1 MKKILCR
8 FLAMSIC
15 FMFVFQGMVYAAD
28 VPEETTE
35 QPQTEETTD
44 TEIKEDIPESS
55 IEESTETET
64 EDNTEVVD
72 TESTE
77 STETED
83 TEESEETESEEID
96 AEPYG
101 IATYSSETIYQN
113 TSGCFYLT
121 VQNGSVYGKYQIDVS
136 VGSRCPNGVN
146 YFLSYNMHLV
156 EGTEIGISIAPASTD
171 ASAFNGWNPANPGTN
186 QFYPNGYGIN
196 CPSYYGNSYVTMY
209 DSGTADVPARQYVF
223 PITFLLN
230 KPGYHLESADTSGGY
245 QTYMAGY
252 DDNSCSLAVDT
263 NGCGLTN
270 YGWDGQFHNDT
281 IAVKYVQN
289 SYTINY
295 NGNGATGG
303 STAAQTMLYDTTTAL
318 RSNGFVKNCTATFNG
333 NGGTAEKG
341 SVTAACPF
349 IGWLDYNDITVN
361 DTTYHWWTFDA
372 PYYANTYSDIG
383 RAYGYNKI
391 GLAYHY
397 DTYNVKGNETRQS
410 SPVFN
415 IGYYMTYG
423 GQDLKNAFGSNKQA
437 YVSHWNASGYA
448 EGRKGVSSVDT
459 SSKDTY
465 PNKASVAN
473 LTTSRDAQ
481 LWLYAKW
488 GNATVTFPSAA
499 RAGYTLLGW
508 SASSNATSPTY
519 VVGQTINISSNNTFY
534 AVWKK
539 SNAPTIA
546 RLTNVQDGQDAFW
559 TYVYVQDNGD
569 GIDRVQFPI
578 WTAANGQDDLIKNWK
593 TDSTAKGEKGTWT
606 VNGAVYNY
614 RYHTYTSSHNNEH
627 GEYYTHA
634 YAYDKYGGYSFIA
647 GNFKFT
653 YEITINHYQQ
663 NVSGSGYTL
672 VATDK
677 ITGNY
682 DSIVSPTVNTY
693 TGFTSPATKNIT
705 VPVGGTTVSY
715 YYSRNQY
722 TVTIDSDSGIAAA
735 SGAGTYYYGAPVT
748 VSINVKDG
756 YKLETASSSNADISN
771 PYSFHMPAENVT
783 ITTTSSLLPVTV
795 KIPRQLIMGQNSD
808 FVISANNK
816 GGEVIVKVPDKIE
829 FTQSN
834 KSQTI
839 EGNISLSANKITAD
853 NPKIYGKI
861 TTNGF
866 TAGTWKAAFSI
877 KISFNI

>member
-64 EDNTEVVD
+64 EDETEVID
-72 TESTE
+72 TE

-83 TEESEETESEEID
+83 TEESEETESEEIAICAD
-96 AEPYG
+96 PYG
-101 IATYSSETIYQN
+101 IATYSSGTIYPN
-113 TSGCFYLT
+113 GTNGHFFLY
-121 VQNGSVYGKYQIDVS
+121 VQNGSVWGKYQVDVS
-136 VGSRCPNGVN
+136 IGSRCPNGIN
-146 YFLSYNMHLV
+146 YYLSYNMYLI
-156 EGTEIGISIAPASTD
+156 EGTDVGVTLNPQDLSGGTTDFYHTKHDNATSEIG
-171 ASAFNGWNPANPGTN
+171 
-186 QFYPNGYGIN
+186 
-196 CPSYYGNSYVTMY
+196 
-209 DSGTADVPARQYVF
+209 AREYHLPFTVK
-223 PITFLLN
+223 LN
-230 KPGYHLESADTSGGY
+230 KPGYHIESADTSGAY
-245 QTYMAGY
+245 QSYFDSYT
-252 DDNSCSLAVDT
+252 DTTCSFIVDT
-263 NGCGLTN
+263 NGCGITN
-270 YGWDGQFHNDT
+270 WTADGQIHNDT

-303 STAAQTMLYDTTTAL
+303 NMAAQTMLYDTTTAL
-318 RSNGFVKNCTATFNG
+318 SSNGFTKNCTATFNG

-397 DTYNVKGNETRQS
+397 DTYNVKGSETRQS

-415 IGYYMTYG
+415 IGYYMNYG

-437 YVSHWNASGYA
+437 YISHWNANGYA
-448 EGRKGVSSVDT
+448 EGRKGASSVDT

-465 PNKASVAN
+465 PNNASVAN

-539 SNAPTIA
+539 SNAPTIT

-634 YAYDKYGGYSFIA
+634 YAFDKYGGYSNVS

-693 TGFTSPATKNIT
+693 TGFTSPATENVT

-715 YYSRNQY
+715 YYSRNKY

-748 VSINVKDG
+748 VAINVKDG
-756 YKLETASSSNADISN
+756 YKLETVSASNADISN
-771 PYSFHMPAENVT
+771 PYSFNMPAENVT

-808 FVISANNK
+808 FVISADNK
-816 GGEVIVKVPDKIE
+816 GGEVIVEVPDKIE

>member
-83 TEESEETESEEID
+83 TEESEETEREEIAICAD
-96 AEPYG
+96 PYG
-101 IATYSSETIYQN
+101 IATYSSGTIYPN
-113 TSGCFYLT
+113 GTNGHFFLY
-121 VQNGSVYGKYQIDVS
+121 VQNGSVWGKYQVDVS
-136 VGSRCPNGVN
+136 IGSRCPNGIN
-146 YFLSYNMHLV
+146 YYLSYNMYLI
-156 EGTEIGISIAPASTD
+156 EGTDVGVTLNPQDLSGGTTDFYHTKHDNATSEIG
-171 ASAFNGWNPANPGTN
+171 
-186 QFYPNGYGIN
+186 
-196 CPSYYGNSYVTMY
+196 
-209 DSGTADVPARQYVF
+209 AREYHLPFTVK
-223 PITFLLN
+223 LN
-230 KPGYHLESADTSGGY
+230 KPGYHIESADTSGAY
-245 QTYMAGY
+245 QSYFDSYT
-252 DDNSCSLAVDT
+252 DTTCSFIVDT
-263 NGCGLTN
+263 NGCGITN
-270 YGWDGQFHNDT
+270 WTADGQIHNDT

-303 STAAQTMLYDTTTAL
+303 NMAAQTMLYDTTTAL
-318 RSNGFVKNCTATFNG
+318 SSNGFIKNCTATFNG

-397 DTYNVKGNETRQS
+397 DTYNVKGSETRQS

-415 IGYYMTYG
+415 IGYYMNYG

-437 YVSHWNASGYA
+437 YISHWNANGYA
-448 EGRKGVSSVDT
+448 EGRKGASSVDT

-465 PNKASVAN
+465 PNNASVAN

-539 SNAPTIA
+539 SNAPTIT

-634 YAYDKYGGYSFIA
+634 YAFDKYGGYSNVS

-693 TGFTSPATKNIT
+693 TGFTSPATENVT

-748 VSINVKDG
+748 VAINVKDG
-756 YKLETASSSNADISN
+756 YKLETVSASNADISN
-771 PYSFHMPAENVT
+771 PYSFNMPAENVT

-795 KIPRQLIMGQNSD
+795 NIPRQLIMGQNSD
-808 FVISANNK
+808 FVISADNK
-816 GGEVIVKVPDKIE
+816 GGEVIVEVPDKIE

-877 KISFNI
+877 RISFKI

>member
-83 TEESEETESEEID
+83 TEESEETEREEIAICAD
-96 AEPYG
+96 PYE
-101 IATYSSETIYQN
+101 IATYSSGTIYPN
-113 TSGCFYLT
+113 GTNGHFFLY
-121 VQNGSVYGKYQIDVS
+121 VQNGSVWGKYQVDVS
-136 VGSRCPNGVN
+136 IGSRCPNGIN
-146 YFLSYNMHLV
+146 YYLSYNMYLI
-156 EGTEIGISIAPASTD
+156 EGTDVGVTLNPQDLSGGTTDFYHTKHDNATSEIGARE
-171 ASAFNGWNPANPGTN
+171 
-186 QFYPNGYGIN
+186 
-196 CPSYYGNSYVTMY
+196 YYLPFTVK
-209 DSGTADVPARQYVF
+209 
-223 PITFLLN
+223 LN
-230 KPGYHLESADTSGGY
+230 KPGYHIESADTSGAY
-245 QTYMAGY
+245 QSYFDSYT
-252 DDNSCSLAVDT
+252 DTTCSFIVDT
-263 NGCGLTN
+263 NGCGITN
-270 YGWDGQFHNDT
+270 WTADGQIHNDT

-303 STAAQTMLYDTTTAL
+303 NMAAQTMLYDTTTAL
-318 RSNGFVKNCTATFNG
+318 SSNGFTKNCTATFNG

-437 YVSHWNASGYA
+437 YISHWNANGYA
-448 EGRKGVSSVDT
+448 EGRKGASSVDT

-465 PNKASVAN
+465 PNNASVAN

-539 SNAPTIA
+539 SNAPTIT

-634 YAYDKYGGYSFIA
+634 YAFDKYGGYSNVS

-693 TGFTSPATKNIT
+693 TGFTSPATENVT

-748 VSINVKDG
+748 VAINVKDG
-756 YKLETASSSNADISN
+756 YKLETVSASNADISN
-771 PYSFHMPAENVT
+771 PYSFNMPAENVT

-795 KIPRQLIMGQNSD
+795 NIPRQLIMGQNSD
-808 FVISANNK
+808 FVISADNK
-816 GGEVIVKVPDKIE
+816 GGEVIVEVPDKIE

-877 KISFNI
+877 RISFKI

>member
-72 TESTE
+72 TERTESTE

-83 TEESEETESEEID
+83 TEESEETEREEIAICAD
-96 AEPYG
+96 PYE
-101 IATYSSETIYQN
+101 IATYSSGTIYPN
-113 TSGCFYLT
+113 GTNGHFFLY
-121 VQNGSVYGKYQIDVS
+121 VQNGSVWGKYQVDVS
-136 VGSRCPNGVN
+136 IGSRCPNGIN
-146 YFLSYNMHLV
+146 YYLSYNMYLI
-156 EGTEIGISIAPASTD
+156 EGTDVGVTLNPQDLSGGTTDFYHTKHDNATSEIG
-171 ASAFNGWNPANPGTN
+171 
-186 QFYPNGYGIN
+186 
-196 CPSYYGNSYVTMY
+196 
-209 DSGTADVPARQYVF
+209 AREYHLPFTVK
-223 PITFLLN
+223 LN
-230 KPGYHLESADTSGGY
+230 KPGYHIESADTSGAY
-245 QTYMAGY
+245 QSYFDSYT
-252 DDNSCSLAVDT
+252 DTTCSFIVDT
-263 NGCGLTN
+263 NGCGITN
-270 YGWDGQFHNDT
+270 WTADGQIHNDT

-303 STAAQTMLYDTTTAL
+303 NMAAQTMLYDTTTAL
-318 RSNGFVKNCTATFNG
+318 SSNGFIKNCTATFNG

-397 DTYNVKGNETRQS
+397 DTYNVKGSETRQS

-415 IGYYMTYG
+415 IGYYMNYG

-437 YVSHWNASGYA
+437 YISHWNANGYA
-448 EGRKGVSSVDT
+448 EGRKGASSVDT

-465 PNKASVAN
+465 PNNASVAN

-539 SNAPTIA
+539 SNAPTIT

-634 YAYDKYGGYSFIA
+634 YAFDKYGGYSNVS

-693 TGFTSPATKNIT
+693 TGFTSPATENVT

-748 VSINVKDG
+748 VAINVKDG
-756 YKLETASSSNADISN
+756 YKLETVSASNADISN
-771 PYSFHMPAENVT
+771 PYSFNMPAENVT

-795 KIPRQLIMGQNSD
+795 NIPRQLIMGQNSD
-808 FVISANNK
+808 FVISADNK
-816 GGEVIVKVPDKIE
+816 GGEVIVEVPDKIE

-877 KISFNI
+877 RISFKI

>member
-64 EDNTEVVD
+64 EDETEVID
-72 TESTE
+72 TE

-83 TEESEETESEEID
+83 TEESEETESEEIAICAD
-96 AEPYG
+96 PYG
-101 IATYSSETIYQN
+101 IATYSSGTIYPN
-113 TSGCFYLT
+113 GTNGHFFLY
-121 VQNGSVYGKYQIDVS
+121 VQNGSVWGKYQVDVS
-136 VGSRCPNGVN
+136 IGSRCPNGIN
-146 YFLSYNMHLV
+146 YYLSYNMYLI
-156 EGTEIGISIAPASTD
+156 EGTDVGVTLNPQDLSGGTTDFYHTKHDNATSEIG
-171 ASAFNGWNPANPGTN
+171 
-186 QFYPNGYGIN
+186 
-196 CPSYYGNSYVTMY
+196 
-209 DSGTADVPARQYVF
+209 AREYHLPFTVK
-223 PITFLLN
+223 LN
-230 KPGYHLESADTSGGY
+230 KPGYHIESADTSGAY
-245 QTYMAGY
+245 QSYFDSYT
-252 DDNSCSLAVDT
+252 DTTCSFIVDT
-263 NGCGLTN
+263 NGCGITN
-270 YGWDGQFHNDT
+270 WTADGQIHNDT

-318 RSNGFVKNCTATFNG
+318 SSNGFTKNCTATFNG

-397 DTYNVKGNETRQS
+397 DTYNVKGSEARQS

-415 IGYYMTYG
+415 IGYYMNYG

-488 GNATVTFPSAA
+488 GNGTVTFPSAT

-519 VVGQTINISSNNTFY
+519 VAGQTINISSNNTFY

-539 SNAPTIA
+539 SNAPTIT
-546 RLTNVQDGQDAFW
+546 RLTNVQDGKDAFW

-693 TGFTSPATKNIT
+693 TGFTSPATENVT

-756 YKLETASSSNADISN
+756 YKLETVSASNADISN

-795 KIPRQLIMGQNSD
+795 EIPRQLIMGQSNSE

-816 GGEVIVKVPDKIE
+816 GGEVIVKIPDKIE

-839 EGNISLSANKITAD
+839 TGNISLSADKITAD

>member
-77 STETED
+77 STEITETED
-83 TEESEETESEEID
+83 TEESEETEREEIAICAD
-96 AEPYG
+96 PYG
-101 IATYSSETIYQN
+101 IATYSSGTIYPN
-113 TSGCFYLT
+113 GTNGHFFLY
-121 VQNGSVYGKYQIDVS
+121 VQNGSVWGKYQVDVS
-136 VGSRCPNGVN
+136 IGSRCPNGIN
-146 YFLSYNMHLV
+146 YYLSYNMYLI
-156 EGTEIGISIAPASTD
+156 EGTDVGVTLNPQDLSGGTTDFYHTKHDNATSEIG
-171 ASAFNGWNPANPGTN
+171 
-186 QFYPNGYGIN
+186 
-196 CPSYYGNSYVTMY
+196 
-209 DSGTADVPARQYVF
+209 AREYHLPFTVK
-223 PITFLLN
+223 LN
-230 KPGYHLESADTSGGY
+230 KPGYHIESADTSGAY
-245 QTYMAGY
+245 QSYFDSYT
-252 DDNSCSLAVDT
+252 DTTCSFIVDT
-263 NGCGLTN
+263 NGCGITN
-270 YGWDGQFHNDT
+270 WTADGQIHNDT

-318 RSNGFVKNCTATFNG
+318 SSNGFTKNCTATFNG

-397 DTYNVKGNETRQS
+397 DTYNVKGSETRQS

-423 GQDLKNAFGSNKQA
+423 SQDLKNAFGSNKQA
-437 YVSHWNASGYA
+437 YISHWNANGYA
-448 EGRKGVSSVDT
+448 EGRKGASSVDT

-465 PNKASVAN
+465 PNNASVAN

-539 SNAPTIA
+539 SNAPTIT
-546 RLTNVQDGQDAFW
+546 RLTNVQDGKDAFW

-634 YAYDKYGGYSFIA
+634 YAFDKYGGYSFIA

-693 TGFTSPATKNIT
+693 TGFTSPATENVT

-783 ITTTSSLLPVTV
+783 IITTSSLLPVTV

-877 KISFNI
+877 KISFKI

>member
-77 STETED
+77 TED
-83 TEESEETESEEID
+83 TEESEETEREEIAICAD
-96 AEPYG
+96 PYG
-101 IATYSSETIYQN
+101 IATYSSGTIYPN
-113 TSGCFYLT
+113 GTNGHFFLY
-121 VQNGSVYGKYQIDVS
+121 VQNGSVWGKYQVDVS
-136 VGSRCPNGVN
+136 IGSRCPNGIN
-146 YFLSYNMHLV
+146 YYLSYNMYLI
-156 EGTEIGISIAPASTD
+156 EGTDVGVTLNPQNLSGGTTDFYHTKHDNATSEIG
-171 ASAFNGWNPANPGTN
+171 
-186 QFYPNGYGIN
+186 
-196 CPSYYGNSYVTMY
+196 
-209 DSGTADVPARQYVF
+209 AREYHLPFTVK
-223 PITFLLN
+223 LN
-230 KPGYHLESADTSGGY
+230 KPGYHIESADTSGAY
-245 QTYMAGY
+245 QSYFDSYT
-252 DDNSCSLAVDT
+252 DTTCSFIVDT
-263 NGCGLTN
+263 NGCGITN
-270 YGWDGQFHNDT
+270 WTADGQIHNDT

-303 STAAQTMLYDTTTAL
+303 NMAAQTMLYDTTTAL
-318 RSNGFVKNCTATFNG
+318 SSNGFTKNCTATFNG

-397 DTYNVKGNETRQS
+397 DTYNVKGSEARQS

-693 TGFTSPATKNIT
+693 TGFTSPATENVT

-748 VSINVKDG
+748 VAINVKDG
-756 YKLETASSSNADISN
+756 YKLETVSASNADISN
-771 PYSFHMPAENVT
+771 PYSFNMPAENVT

-795 KIPRQLIMGQNSD
+795 NIPRQLIMGQNSD
-808 FVISANNK
+808 FVISADNK
-816 GGEVIVKVPDKIE
+816 GGEVIVEVPDKIE

>member
-44 TEIKEDIPESS
+44 TEIKENIPESS

-83 TEESEETESEEID
+83 TEESEETEREEIAICAD
-96 AEPYG
+96 PYG
-101 IATYSSETIYQN
+101 IATYSSGTIYPN
-113 TSGCFYLT
+113 GTNGHFFLY
-121 VQNGSVYGKYQIDVS
+121 VQNGSVWGKYQVDVS
-136 VGSRCPNGVN
+136 IGSRCPNGIN
-146 YFLSYNMHLV
+146 YYLSYNMYLI
-156 EGTEIGISIAPASTD
+156 EGTDVGVTLNPQNLSGGTTDFYHTKHDNATSEIG
-171 ASAFNGWNPANPGTN
+171 
-186 QFYPNGYGIN
+186 
-196 CPSYYGNSYVTMY
+196 
-209 DSGTADVPARQYVF
+209 AREYHLPFTVK
-223 PITFLLN
+223 LN
-230 KPGYHLESADTSGGY
+230 KPGYHIESADTSGAY
-245 QTYMAGY
+245 QSYFDSYT
-252 DDNSCSLAVDT
+252 DTTCSFIVDT
-263 NGCGLTN
+263 NGCGITN
-270 YGWDGQFHNDT
+270 WTADGQIHNDT

-303 STAAQTMLYDTTTAL
+303 NMAAQTMLYDTTTAL
-318 RSNGFVKNCTATFNG
+318 SSNGFTKNCTATFNG

-397 DTYNVKGNETRQS
+397 DTYNVKGSEARQS

-693 TGFTSPATKNIT
+693 TGFTSPATENVT

-748 VSINVKDG
+748 VAINVKDG
-756 YKLETASSSNADISN
+756 YKLETVSASNADISN
-771 PYSFHMPAENVT
+771 PYSFNMPAENVT

-795 KIPRQLIMGQNSD
+795 NIPRQLIMGQNSD
-808 FVISANNK
+808 FVISADNK
-816 GGEVIVKVPDKIE
+816 GGEVIVEVPDKIE

>member
-77 STETED
+77 STESTETED
-83 TEESEETESEEID
+83 TEESEETEREEIAICAD
-96 AEPYG
+96 PYE
-101 IATYSSETIYQN
+101 IATYSSGTIYPN
-113 TSGCFYLT
+113 GTNGHFFLY
-121 VQNGSVYGKYQIDVS
+121 VQNGSVWGKYQVDVS
-136 VGSRCPNGVN
+136 IGSRCPNGIN
-146 YFLSYNMHLV
+146 YYLSYNMYLI
-156 EGTEIGISIAPASTD
+156 EGTDVGVTLNPQDLSGGTTDFYHTKHDNATSEIG
-171 ASAFNGWNPANPGTN
+171 
-186 QFYPNGYGIN
+186 
-196 CPSYYGNSYVTMY
+196 
-209 DSGTADVPARQYVF
+209 AREYHLPFTVK
-223 PITFLLN
+223 LN
-230 KPGYHLESADTSGGY
+230 KPGYHIESADTSGAY
-245 QTYMAGY
+245 QSYFDSYT
-252 DDNSCSLAVDT
+252 DTTCSFIVDT
-263 NGCGLTN
+263 NGCGITN
-270 YGWDGQFHNDT
+270 WTADGQIHNDT

-303 STAAQTMLYDTTTAL
+303 NMAAQTMLYDTTTAL
-318 RSNGFVKNCTATFNG
+318 SSNGFTKNCTATFNG

-437 YVSHWNASGYA
+437 YISHWNANGYA
-448 EGRKGVSSVDT
+448 EGRKGASSVDT

-465 PNKASVAN
+465 PNNASVAN

-539 SNAPTIA
+539 SNAPTIT

-634 YAYDKYGGYSFIA
+634 YAFDKYGGYSNVS

-808 FVISANNK
+808 FVISADNK
-816 GGEVIVKVPDKIE
+816 GGEVIVEVPDKIE

>member
-77 STETED
+77 STESTETED
-83 TEESEETESEEID
+83 TEESEETEREEIAICAD
-96 AEPYG
+96 PYE
-101 IATYSSETIYQN
+101 IATYSSGTIYPN
-113 TSGCFYLT
+113 GTNGHFFLY
-121 VQNGSVYGKYQIDVS
+121 VQNGSVWGKYQVDVS
-136 VGSRCPNGVN
+136 IGSRCPNGIN
-146 YFLSYNMHLV
+146 YYLSYNMYLI
-156 EGTEIGISIAPASTD
+156 EGTDVGVTLNPQDLSGGTTDFYHTKHDNATSEIG
-171 ASAFNGWNPANPGTN
+171 
-186 QFYPNGYGIN
+186 
-196 CPSYYGNSYVTMY
+196 
-209 DSGTADVPARQYVF
+209 AREYHLPFTVK
-223 PITFLLN
+223 LN
-230 KPGYHLESADTSGGY
+230 KPGYHIESADTSGAY
-245 QTYMAGY
+245 QSYFDSYT
-252 DDNSCSLAVDT
+252 DTTCSFIVDT
-263 NGCGLTN
+263 NGCGITN
-270 YGWDGQFHNDT
+270 WTADGQIHNDT

-303 STAAQTMLYDTTTAL
+303 NMAAQTMLYDTTTAL
-318 RSNGFVKNCTATFNG
+318 SSNGFTKNCTATFNG

-372 PYYANTYSDIG
+372 PYYANIYSDIG

-397 DTYNVKGNETRQS
+397 DTYNVKGSEARQS

-423 GQDLKNAFGSNKQA
+423 GQDLKNAFASNKQA
-437 YVSHWNASGYA
+437 YISHWNANGYA
-448 EGRKGVSSVDT
+448 EGRKGASSVDT

-465 PNKASVAN
+465 PNNASVAN

-539 SNAPTIA
+539 SNAPTIT

-634 YAYDKYGGYSFIA
+634 YAFDKYGGYSNVS

-693 TGFTSPATKNIT
+693 TGFTSPATENVT

-748 VSINVKDG
+748 VAINVKDG
-756 YKLETASSSNADISN
+756 YKLETVSASNADISN
-771 PYSFHMPAENVT
+771 PYSFNMPAENVT

-795 KIPRQLIMGQNSD
+795 NIPRQLIMGQNSD
-808 FVISANNK
+808 FVISADNK
-816 GGEVIVKVPDKIE
+816 GGEVIVEVPDKIE

>member
-72 TESTE
+72 TERTESTE

-83 TEESEETESEEID
+83 TEESEETEREEIAICAD
-96 AEPYG
+96 PYE
-101 IATYSSETIYQN
+101 IATYSSGTIYPN
-113 TSGCFYLT
+113 GTNGHFFLY
-121 VQNGSVYGKYQIDVS
+121 VQNGSVWGKYQVDVS
-136 VGSRCPNGVN
+136 IGSRCPNGIN
-146 YFLSYNMHLV
+146 YYLSYNMYLI
-156 EGTEIGISIAPASTD
+156 EGTDVGVTLNPQDLSGGTTDFYHTKHDNATSEIG
-171 ASAFNGWNPANPGTN
+171 
-186 QFYPNGYGIN
+186 
-196 CPSYYGNSYVTMY
+196 
-209 DSGTADVPARQYVF
+209 AREYHLPFTVK
-223 PITFLLN
+223 LN
-230 KPGYHLESADTSGGY
+230 KPGYHIESADTSGAY
-245 QTYMAGY
+245 QSYFDSYT
-252 DDNSCSLAVDT
+252 DTTCSFIVDT
-263 NGCGLTN
+263 NGCGITN
-270 YGWDGQFHNDT
+270 WTADGQIHNDT

-303 STAAQTMLYDTTTAL
+303 NMAAQTMLYDTTTAL
-318 RSNGFVKNCTATFNG
+318 SSNGFTKNCTATFNG

-437 YVSHWNASGYA
+437 YISHWNANGYA
-448 EGRKGVSSVDT
+448 EGRKGASSVDT

-465 PNKASVAN
+465 PNNASVAN

-539 SNAPTIA
+539 SNAPTIT

-634 YAYDKYGGYSFIA
+634 YAFDKYGGYSNVS

-693 TGFTSPATKNIT
+693 TGFTSPATENVT

-715 YYSRNQY
+715 YYSRNKY

-748 VSINVKDG
+748 VAINVKDG
-756 YKLETASSSNADISN
+756 YKLETVSASNAEISN
-771 PYSFHMPAENVT
+771 PYSFNMPAENVT

-808 FVISANNK
+808 FVISADNK
-816 GGEVIVKVPDKIE
+816 GGEVIVEVPDKIE

>member
-64 EDNTEVVD
+64 EDNTEVID
-72 TESTE
+72 TE

-83 TEESEETESEEID
+83 TEESEETEREEIAICAD
-96 AEPYG
+96 PYG
-101 IATYSSETIYQN
+101 IATYSSGTIYPN
-113 TSGCFYLT
+113 GTNGHFFLY
-121 VQNGSVYGKYQIDVS
+121 VQNGSVWGKYQVDVS
-136 VGSRCPNGVN
+136 IGSRCPNGIN
-146 YFLSYNMHLV
+146 YYLSYNMYLI
-156 EGTEIGISIAPASTD
+156 EGTDVGVTLNPQDLSGGTTDFYHTKHDNATSEIG
-171 ASAFNGWNPANPGTN
+171 
-186 QFYPNGYGIN
+186 
-196 CPSYYGNSYVTMY
+196 
-209 DSGTADVPARQYVF
+209 AREYHLPFTVK
-223 PITFLLN
+223 LN
-230 KPGYHLESADTSGGY
+230 KPGYHIESADTSGAY
-245 QTYMAGY
+245 QSYFDSYT
-252 DDNSCSLAVDT
+252 DTTCSFIVDT
-263 NGCGLTN
+263 NGCGITN
-270 YGWDGQFHNDT
+270 WTADGQIHNDT

-303 STAAQTMLYDTTTAL
+303 NMAAQTMLYDTTTAL
-318 RSNGFVKNCTATFNG
+318 SSNGFVKNCTAIFNG

-423 GQDLKNAFGSNKQA
+423 SQDLKNAFGSNKQA
-437 YVSHWNASGYA
+437 YISHWNANGYA
-448 EGRKGVSSVDT
+448 EGRKGASSVDT

-465 PNKASVAN
+465 PNNASVAN

-519 VVGQTINISSNNTFY
+519 VVGQTINISANNTFY

-539 SNAPTIA
+539 SNAPTIT

-634 YAYDKYGGYSFIA
+634 YAFDKYGGYSNVS

>member
-72 TESTE
+72 TERTESTESTE

-83 TEESEETESEEID
+83 TEESEETEREEIAICAD
-96 AEPYG
+96 PYE
-101 IATYSSETIYQN
+101 IATYSSGTIYPN
-113 TSGCFYLT
+113 GTNGHFFLY
-121 VQNGSVYGKYQIDVS
+121 VQNGSVWGKYQVDVS
-136 VGSRCPNGVN
+136 IGSRCPNGIN
-146 YFLSYNMHLV
+146 YYLSYNMYLI
-156 EGTEIGISIAPASTD
+156 EGTDVGVTLNPQDLSGGTTDFYHTKHDNATSEIG
-171 ASAFNGWNPANPGTN
+171 
-186 QFYPNGYGIN
+186 
-196 CPSYYGNSYVTMY
+196 
-209 DSGTADVPARQYVF
+209 AREYHLPFTVK
-223 PITFLLN
+223 LN
-230 KPGYHLESADTSGGY
+230 KPGYHIESADTSGAY
-245 QTYMAGY
+245 QSYFDSYT
-252 DDNSCSLAVDT
+252 DTTCSFIVDT
-263 NGCGLTN
+263 NGCGITN
-270 YGWDGQFHNDT
+270 WTADGQIHNDT

-303 STAAQTMLYDTTTAL
+303 NMAAQTMLYDTTTAL
-318 RSNGFVKNCTATFNG
+318 SSNGFTKNCTATFNG

-397 DTYNVKGNETRQS
+397 DTYNVKGSETRQS

-423 GQDLKNAFGSNKQA
+423 SQDLKNAFGSNKQA
-437 YVSHWNASGYA
+437 YISHWNANGYA
-448 EGRKGVSSVDT
+448 EGRKGASSVDT

-465 PNKASVAN
+465 PNNASVAN

-539 SNAPTIA
+539 SNAPTIT

-578 WTAANGQDDLIKNWK
+578 WTAANGQDDLIKNWR

-634 YAYDKYGGYSFIA
+634 YAFDKYGGYSFIA

-877 KISFNI
+877 KISFKI

>member
-72 TESTE
+72 TERTESTESTE

-83 TEESEETESEEID
+83 TEESEETEREEIAICAD
-96 AEPYG
+96 PYE
-101 IATYSSETIYQN
+101 IATYSSGTIYPN
-113 TSGCFYLT
+113 GTNGHFFLY
-121 VQNGSVYGKYQIDVS
+121 VQNGSVWGKYQVDVS
-136 VGSRCPNGVN
+136 IGSRCPNGIN
-146 YFLSYNMHLV
+146 YYLSYNMYLI
-156 EGTEIGISIAPASTD
+156 EGTDVGVTLNPQDLSGGTTDFYHTKHDNATSEIG
-171 ASAFNGWNPANPGTN
+171 
-186 QFYPNGYGIN
+186 
-196 CPSYYGNSYVTMY
+196 
-209 DSGTADVPARQYVF
+209 AREYHLPFTVK
-223 PITFLLN
+223 LN
-230 KPGYHLESADTSGGY
+230 KPGYHIESADTSGAY
-245 QTYMAGY
+245 QSYFDSYT
-252 DDNSCSLAVDT
+252 DTTCSFIVDT
-263 NGCGLTN
+263 NGCGITN
-270 YGWDGQFHNDT
+270 WTADGQIHNDT

-303 STAAQTMLYDTTTAL
+303 NMAAQTMLYDTTTAL
-318 RSNGFVKNCTATFNG
+318 SSNGFTKNCTATFNG

-437 YVSHWNASGYA
+437 YISHWNANGYA
-448 EGRKGVSSVDT
+448 EGRKGASSVDT

-465 PNKASVAN
+465 PNNASVAN

-539 SNAPTIA
+539 SNAPTIT

-606 VNGAVYNY
+606 VNRAVYNY

-634 YAYDKYGGYSFIA
+634 YAFDKYGGYSNVS

-693 TGFTSPATKNIT
+693 TGFTSPATENVT

-715 YYSRNQY
+715 YYSRNKY

-748 VSINVKDG
+748 VAINVKDG
-756 YKLETASSSNADISN
+756 YKLETVSASNAEISN
-771 PYSFHMPAENVT
+771 PYSFNMPAENVT

-808 FVISANNK
+808 FVISADNK
-816 GGEVIVKVPDKIE
+816 GGEVIVEVPDKIE

>member
-77 STETED
+77 STESTETED
-83 TEESEETESEEID
+83 TEESEETEREEIAICAD
-96 AEPYG
+96 PYG
-101 IATYSSETIYQN
+101 IATYSSGTIYPN
-113 TSGCFYLT
+113 GTNGHFFLY
-121 VQNGSVYGKYQIDVS
+121 VQNGSVWGKYQVDVS
-136 VGSRCPNGVN
+136 IGSRCPNGIN
-146 YFLSYNMHLV
+146 YYLSYNMYLI
-156 EGTEIGISIAPASTD
+156 EGTDVGVTLNPQDLSGGTTDFYHTKHDNATSEIG
-171 ASAFNGWNPANPGTN
+171 
-186 QFYPNGYGIN
+186 
-196 CPSYYGNSYVTMY
+196 
-209 DSGTADVPARQYVF
+209 AREYHLPFTVK
-223 PITFLLN
+223 LN
-230 KPGYHLESADTSGGY
+230 KPGYHIESADTSGAY
-245 QTYMAGY
+245 QSYFDSYT
-252 DDNSCSLAVDT
+252 DTTCSFIVDT
-263 NGCGLTN
+263 NGCGITN
-270 YGWDGQFHNDT
+270 WTADGQFHNDT

-349 IGWLDYNDITVN
+349 LGWLDYNDITVN

-397 DTYNVKGNETRQS
+397 DTYNVKGSETRQS

-423 GQDLKNAFGSNKQA
+423 SQDLKNAFGSNKQA
-437 YVSHWNASGYA
+437 YISHWNANGYA
-448 EGRKGVSSVDT
+448 EGRKGASSVDT

-465 PNKASVAN
+465 PNNASVAN

-519 VVGQTINISSNNTFY
+519 VVGQTINIFSNNTFY

-539 SNAPTIA
+539 SNAPTIT

-634 YAYDKYGGYSFIA
+634 YAFDKYGGYSFIA

-877 KISFNI
+877 KISFKI

>member
-64 EDNTEVVD
+64 EDETEVID
-72 TESTE
+72 TE

-83 TEESEETESEEID
+83 TEESEETESEEIAICAD
-96 AEPYG
+96 PYG
-101 IATYSSETIYQN
+101 IATYSSGTIYPN
-113 TSGCFYLT
+113 GTNGHFFLY
-121 VQNGSVYGKYQIDVS
+121 VQNGSVWGKYQVDVS
-136 VGSRCPNGVN
+136 IGSRCPNGIN
-146 YFLSYNMHLV
+146 YYLSYNMYLT
-156 EGTEIGISIAPASTD
+156 EGTDVGVTLNPQDLSGGTTDFYHTKHDNATSEIG
-171 ASAFNGWNPANPGTN
+171 
-186 QFYPNGYGIN
+186 
-196 CPSYYGNSYVTMY
+196 
-209 DSGTADVPARQYVF
+209 AREYHLPFTVK
-223 PITFLLN
+223 LN
-230 KPGYHLESADTSGGY
+230 KPGYHIESADTSGAY
-245 QTYMAGY
+245 QSYFDSYT
-252 DDNSCSLAVDT
+252 DTTCSFIVDT
-263 NGCGLTN
+263 NGCGITN
-270 YGWDGQFHNDT
+270 WTADGQFHNDT

-397 DTYNVKGNETRQS
+397 DTYNVKGSETRQS

-415 IGYYMTYG
+415 IGYYMNYG

-437 YVSHWNASGYA
+437 YISHWNANGYA
-448 EGRKGVSSVDT
+448 EGRKGASSVDT

-465 PNKASVAN
+465 PNNASVAN

-539 SNAPTIA
+539 SNAPTIT

-634 YAYDKYGGYSFIA
+634 YAFDKYGGYSNVS

-693 TGFTSPATKNIT
+693 TGFTSPATENVT

-748 VSINVKDG
+748 VAINVKDG
-756 YKLETASSSNADISN
+756 YKLETVSASNAEISN
-771 PYSFHMPAENVT
+771 PYSFNMPAENVT

-808 FVISANNK
+808 FVISADNK
-816 GGEVIVKVPDKIE
+816 GGEVTVEVPDKIE

-877 KISFNI
+877 RISFKI

>member
-64 EDNTEVVD
+64 EDETEVID
-72 TESTE
+72 TE

-83 TEESEETESEEID
+83 TEESEETESEEIAICAD
-96 AEPYG
+96 PYG
-101 IATYSSETIYQN
+101 IATYSSGTIYPN
-113 TSGCFYLT
+113 GTNGHFFLY
-121 VQNGSVYGKYQIDVS
+121 VQNGSVWGKYQVDVS
-136 VGSRCPNGVN
+136 IGSRCPNGIN
-146 YFLSYNMHLV
+146 YYLSYNMYLI
-156 EGTEIGISIAPASTD
+156 EGTDVGVTLNPQDLSGGTTDFYHTKHDNATSEIG
-171 ASAFNGWNPANPGTN
+171 
-186 QFYPNGYGIN
+186 
-196 CPSYYGNSYVTMY
+196 
-209 DSGTADVPARQYVF
+209 AREYHLPFTVK
-223 PITFLLN
+223 LN
-230 KPGYHLESADTSGGY
+230 KPGYHIESADISGAY
-245 QTYMAGY
+245 QSYFDSYT
-252 DDNSCSLAVDT
+252 DTTCSFIVDT
-263 NGCGLTN
+263 NGCGITN
-270 YGWDGQFHNDT
+270 WTADGQIHNDT

-341 SVTAACPF
+341 SITAACPF

-415 IGYYMTYG
+415 IGYYMNYG

-437 YVSHWNASGYA
+437 YISHWNANGYA
-448 EGRKGVSSVDT
+448 EGRKGASSVDT

-465 PNKASVAN
+465 PNNASVAN

-539 SNAPTIA
+539 SNVPTIT

-634 YAYDKYGGYSFIA
+634 YAFDKYGGYSNVS

-693 TGFTSPATKNIT
+693 TGFTSPATENVT

-748 VSINVKDG
+748 VAINVKDG
-756 YKLETASSSNADISN
+756 YKLETVSASNAEISN

-816 GGEVIVKVPDKIE
+816 GGEVIVKVPDKIK

-877 KISFNI
+877 RISFKI

>member
-64 EDNTEVVD
+64 EDETEVID
-72 TESTE
+72 TE

-83 TEESEETESEEID
+83 TEESEETESEEIAICAD
-96 AEPYG
+96 PYG
-101 IATYSSETIYQN
+101 IATYSSGTIYPN
-113 TSGCFYLT
+113 GTNGHFFLY
-121 VQNGSVYGKYQIDVS
+121 VQNGSVWGKYQVDVS
-136 VGSRCPNGVN
+136 IGSRCPNGIN
-146 YFLSYNMHLV
+146 YYLSYNMYLI
-156 EGTEIGISIAPASTD
+156 EGTDVGVTLNPQDLSGGTTDFYHTKHDNATSEIG
-171 ASAFNGWNPANPGTN
+171 
-186 QFYPNGYGIN
+186 
-196 CPSYYGNSYVTMY
+196 
-209 DSGTADVPARQYVF
+209 AREYHLPFTVK
-223 PITFLLN
+223 LN
-230 KPGYHLESADTSGGY
+230 KPGYHIESADTSGAY
-245 QTYMAGY
+245 QSYFDSYT
-252 DDNSCSLAVDT
+252 DTTCSFIVDT
-263 NGCGLTN
+263 NGCGITN
-270 YGWDGQFHNDT
+270 WTADGQIHNDT

-303 STAAQTMLYDTTTAL
+303 NMAAQTMLYDTTTAL
-318 RSNGFVKNCTATFNG
+318 SSNGFTKNCTATFNG

-397 DTYNVKGNETRQS
+397 DTYNVKGSETRQS

-423 GQDLKNAFGSNKQA
+423 SQDLKNAFGSNKQA
-437 YVSHWNASGYA
+437 YISHWNANGYA
-448 EGRKGVSSVDT
+448 EGRKGASSVDT

-465 PNKASVAN
+465 PNNASVAN

-539 SNAPTIA
+539 SNAPTIT

-578 WTAANGQDDLIKNWK
+578 WTAANGQDDLIKNWR

-634 YAYDKYGGYSFIA
+634 YAFDKYGGYSFIA

-877 KISFNI
+877 KISFKI

>member
-83 TEESEETESEEID
+83 TEESEETEREEIAICAD
-96 AEPYG
+96 PYE
-101 IATYSSETIYQN
+101 IATYSSGTIYPN
-113 TSGCFYLT
+113 GTNGHFFLY
-121 VQNGSVYGKYQIDVS
+121 VQNGSVWGKYQVDVS
-136 VGSRCPNGVN
+136 IGSRCPNGIN
-146 YFLSYNMHLV
+146 YYLSYNMYLI
-156 EGTEIGISIAPASTD
+156 EGTDVGVTLNPQDLSGGTTDFYHTKHDNATSEIG
-171 ASAFNGWNPANPGTN
+171 
-186 QFYPNGYGIN
+186 
-196 CPSYYGNSYVTMY
+196 
-209 DSGTADVPARQYVF
+209 AREYHLPFTVKW
-223 PITFLLN
+223 N
-230 KPGYHLESADTSGGY
+230 KPGYHIESADTSGAY
-245 QTYMAGY
+245 QSYFDSYT
-252 DDNSCSLAVDT
+252 DTTCSFIVDT
-263 NGCGLTN
+263 NGCGITN
-270 YGWDGQFHNDT
+270 WTADGQIHNDT

-303 STAAQTMLYDTTTAL
+303 NMAAQTMLYDTTTAL
-318 RSNGFVKNCTATFNG
+318 SSNGFTKNCTATFNG

-397 DTYNVKGNETRQS
+397 DTYNVKGSETRQS

-415 IGYYMTYG
+415 IGYYMNYG

-437 YVSHWNASGYA
+437 YISHWNANGYA
-448 EGRKGVSSVDT
+448 EGRKGASSVDT

-465 PNKASVAN
+465 PNNASVAN

-539 SNAPTIA
+539 SNAPTIT

-634 YAYDKYGGYSFIA
+634 YAFDKYGGYSNVS

-693 TGFTSPATKNIT
+693 TGFTSPATENVT

-748 VSINVKDG
+748 VAINVKDG
-756 YKLETASSSNADISN
+756 YKLETVSASNAEISN

-795 KIPRQLIMGQNSD
+795 NIPRQLIMGQNSD
-808 FVISANNK
+808 FVISADNK
-816 GGEVIVKVPDKIE
+816 GGEVIVEVPDKIE

>member
-77 STETED
+77 STESTETED
-83 TEESEETESEEID
+83 TEESEETEREEIAICAD
-96 AEPYG
+96 PYG
-101 IATYSSETIYQN
+101 IATYSSGTIYPN
-113 TSGCFYLT
+113 GTNGHFFLY
-121 VQNGSVYGKYQIDVS
+121 VQNGSVWGKYQVDVS
-136 VGSRCPNGVN
+136 IGSRCPNGIN
-146 YFLSYNMHLV
+146 YYLSYNMYLI
-156 EGTEIGISIAPASTD
+156 EGTDVGVTLNPQDLSGGTTDFYHTKHDNATSEIG
-171 ASAFNGWNPANPGTN
+171 
-186 QFYPNGYGIN
+186 
-196 CPSYYGNSYVTMY
+196 
-209 DSGTADVPARQYVF
+209 AREYHLPFTVK
-223 PITFLLN
+223 LN
-230 KPGYHLESADTSGGY
+230 KPGYHIESADTSGAY
-245 QTYMAGY
+245 QSYFDSYT
-252 DDNSCSLAVDT
+252 DKTCSFIVDT
-263 NGCGLTN
+263 NGCGITN
-270 YGWDGQFHNDT
+270 WTADGQIHNDT

-303 STAAQTMLYDTTTAL
+303 NMAAQTMLYDTTTAL
-318 RSNGFVKNCTATFNG
+318 SSNGFTKNCTATFNG

-397 DTYNVKGNETRQS
+397 DTYNVKGSETRQS

-415 IGYYMTYG
+415 IGYYMNYG

-437 YVSHWNASGYA
+437 YISHWNANGYA
-448 EGRKGVSSVDT
+448 EGRKGASSVDT

-465 PNKASVAN
+465 PNNASVAN

-539 SNAPTIA
+539 SNAPTIT

-634 YAYDKYGGYSFIA
+634 YAFDKYGGYSNVS

-693 TGFTSPATKNIT
+693 TGFTSPATENVT

-748 VSINVKDG
+748 VAINVKDG
-756 YKLETASSSNADISN
+756 YKLETVSASNAEISN
-771 PYSFHMPAENVT
+771 PYSFNMPAENVT

-808 FVISANNK
+808 FVISADNK
-816 GGEVIVKVPDKIE
+816 GGEVTVEVPDKIE

-877 KISFNI
+877 RISFKI

>member
-72 TESTE
+72 TERTESTESTE

-83 TEESEETESEEID
+83 TEESEETEREEIAICAD
-96 AEPYG
+96 PYE
-101 IATYSSETIYQN
+101 IATYSSGTIYPN
-113 TSGCFYLT
+113 GTNGHFFLY
-121 VQNGSVYGKYQIDVS
+121 VQNGSVWGKYQVDVS
-136 VGSRCPNGVN
+136 IGSRCPNGIN
-146 YFLSYNMHLV
+146 YYLSYNMYLI
-156 EGTEIGISIAPASTD
+156 EGTDVGVTLNPQDLSGGTTDFYHTKHDNATSEIG
-171 ASAFNGWNPANPGTN
+171 
-186 QFYPNGYGIN
+186 
-196 CPSYYGNSYVTMY
+196 
-209 DSGTADVPARQYVF
+209 AREYHLPFTVK
-223 PITFLLN
+223 LN
-230 KPGYHLESADTSGGY
+230 KPGYHIESADTSGAY
-245 QTYMAGY
+245 QSYFDSYT
-252 DDNSCSLAVDT
+252 DTTCSFIVDT
-263 NGCGLTN
+263 NGCGITN
-270 YGWDGQFHNDT
+270 WTADGQIHNDT

-303 STAAQTMLYDTTTAL
+303 NMAAQTMLYDTTTAL

-397 DTYNVKGNETRQS
+397 DTYNVKGSETRQS

-415 IGYYMTYG
+415 IGYYMNYG

-437 YVSHWNASGYA
+437 YISHWNANGYA
-448 EGRKGVSSVDT
+448 EGRKGASSVDT

-465 PNKASVAN
+465 PNNASVAN

-488 GNATVTFPSAA
+488 GNVTVTFPSAA

-539 SNAPTIA
+539 SNAPTIT

-634 YAYDKYGGYSFIA
+634 YAFDKYGGYSNVS

-693 TGFTSPATKNIT
+693 TGFTSPATENVT

-748 VSINVKDG
+748 VAINVKDG
-756 YKLETASSSNADISN
+756 YKLETVSASNAEISN
-771 PYSFHMPAENVT
+771 PYSFNMPAENVT

-795 KIPRQLIMGQNSD
+795 NIPRQLIMGQNSD
-808 FVISANNK
+808 FVISADNK
-816 GGEVIVKVPDKIE
+816 GGEVIVEVPDKIE

>member
-77 STETED
+77 STESTETED
-83 TEESEETESEEID
+83 TEESEETEREEIAIYAD
-96 AEPYG
+96 PYG
-101 IATYSSETIYQN
+101 IATYSSGTIYPN
-113 TSGCFYLT
+113 GTNGHFFLY
-121 VQNGSVYGKYQIDVS
+121 VQNGSVWGKYQVDVS
-136 VGSRCPNGVN
+136 IGSRCPNGIN
-146 YFLSYNMHLV
+146 YYLSYNMYLI
-156 EGTEIGISIAPASTD
+156 EGTDVGVTLNPQDLSGGTTDFYHTKHDNATSEIG
-171 ASAFNGWNPANPGTN
+171 
-186 QFYPNGYGIN
+186 
-196 CPSYYGNSYVTMY
+196 
-209 DSGTADVPARQYVF
+209 AREYHLPFTVK
-223 PITFLLN
+223 LN
-230 KPGYHLESADTSGGY
+230 KPGYHIESTDTSGAY
-245 QTYMAGY
+245 QSYFDSYT
-252 DDNSCSLAVDT
+252 DTTCSFIVDT
-263 NGCGLTN
+263 NGCGITN
-270 YGWDGQFHNDT
+270 WTADGQIHNDT

-303 STAAQTMLYDTTTAL
+303 NMAAQTMLYDTTTAL
-318 RSNGFVKNCTATFNG
+318 SSNGFTKNCTATFNG

-397 DTYNVKGNETRQS
+397 DTYNVKGSETRQS

-423 GQDLKNAFGSNKQA
+423 SQDLKNAFGSNKQA
-437 YVSHWNASGYA
+437 YISHWNANGYA
-448 EGRKGVSSVDT
+448 EGRKGASSVDT

-465 PNKASVAN
+465 PNNASVAN

-539 SNAPTIA
+539 SNAPTIT

-578 WTAANGQDDLIKNWK
+578 WTAANGQDDLIKNWR

-634 YAYDKYGGYSFIA
+634 YAFDKYGGYSNVS

-693 TGFTSPATKNIT
+693 TGFTSPATENVT

-748 VSINVKDG
+748 VAINVKDG
-756 YKLETASSSNADISN
+756 YKLETVSASNADISN

-877 KISFNI
+877 KISFKI

>member
-1 MKKILCR
+1 M
-8 FLAMSIC
+8 
-15 FMFVFQGMVYAAD
+15 
-28 VPEETTE
+28 
-35 QPQTEETTD
+35 
-44 TEIKEDIPESS
+44 
-55 IEESTETET
+55 
-64 EDNTEVVD
+64 
-72 TESTE
+72 
-77 STETED
+77 
-83 TEESEETESEEID
+83 
-96 AEPYG
+96 
-101 IATYSSETIYQN
+101 
-113 TSGCFYLT
+113 
-121 VQNGSVYGKYQIDVS
+121 
-136 VGSRCPNGVN
+136 
-146 YFLSYNMHLV
+146 
-156 EGTEIGISIAPASTD
+156 
-171 ASAFNGWNPANPGTN
+171 
-186 QFYPNGYGIN
+186 
-196 CPSYYGNSYVTMY
+196 
-209 DSGTADVPARQYVF
+209 
-223 PITFLLN
+223 
-230 KPGYHLESADTSGGY
+230 
-245 QTYMAGY
+245 
-252 DDNSCSLAVDT
+252 
-263 NGCGLTN
+263 
-270 YGWDGQFHNDT
+270 
-281 IAVKYVQN
+281 
-289 SYTINY
+289 
-295 NGNGATGG
+295 
-303 STAAQTMLYDTTTAL
+303 
-318 RSNGFVKNCTATFNG
+318 
-333 NGGTAEKG
+333 
-341 SVTAACPF
+341 
-349 IGWLDYNDITVN
+349 
-361 DTTYHWWTFDA
+361 
-372 PYYANTYSDIG
+372 
-383 RAYGYNKI
+383 
-391 GLAYHY
+391 
-397 DTYNVKGNETRQS
+397 
-410 SPVFN
+410 
-415 IGYYMTYG
+415 
-423 GQDLKNAFGSNKQA
+423 
-437 YVSHWNASGYA
+437 
-448 EGRKGVSSVDT
+448 
-459 SSKDTY
+459 
-465 PNKASVAN
+465 
-473 LTTSRDAQ
+473 
-481 LWLYAKW
+481 YAKW

-539 SNAPTIA
+539 SNAPTIT

-634 YAYDKYGGYSFIA
+634 YAFDKYGGYSNVS

-693 TGFTSPATKNIT
+693 TGFTSPATENVT

-748 VSINVKDG
+748 VAINVKDG
-756 YKLETASSSNADISN
+756 YKLETVSASNAEISN

-795 KIPRQLIMGQNSD
+795 NIPRQLIMGQNSD
-808 FVISANNK
+808 FVISADNK
-816 GGEVIVKVPDKIE
+816 GGEVIVEVPDKIE

>member
-72 TESTE
+72 TERTESTE

-83 TEESEETESEEID
+83 TEESEETEREEIAICAD
-96 AEPYG
+96 PYE
-101 IATYSSETIYQN
+101 IATYSSGTIYPN
-113 TSGCFYLT
+113 GTNGHFFLY
-121 VQNGSVYGKYQIDVS
+121 VQNGSVWGKYQVDVS
-136 VGSRCPNGVN
+136 IGSRCPNGIN
-146 YFLSYNMHLV
+146 YYLSYNMYLI
-156 EGTEIGISIAPASTD
+156 EGTDVGVTLNPQDLSGGTTDFYHTKHDNATSEIG
-171 ASAFNGWNPANPGTN
+171 
-186 QFYPNGYGIN
+186 
-196 CPSYYGNSYVTMY
+196 
-209 DSGTADVPARQYVF
+209 AREYHLPFTVK
-223 PITFLLN
+223 LN
-230 KPGYHLESADTSGGY
+230 KPGYHIESADTSGAY
-245 QTYMAGY
+245 QSYFDSYT
-252 DDNSCSLAVDT
+252 DTTCSFIVDT
-263 NGCGLTN
+263 NGCGITN
-270 YGWDGQFHNDT
+270 WTADGQIHNDT

-303 STAAQTMLYDTTTAL
+303 NMAAQTMLYDTTTAL

-397 DTYNVKGNETRQS
+397 DTYNVKGSETRQS

-415 IGYYMTYG
+415 IGYYMNYG

-437 YVSHWNASGYA
+437 YISHWNANGYA
-448 EGRKGVSSVDT
+448 EGRKGASSVDT

-465 PNKASVAN
+465 PNNASVAN

-539 SNAPTIA
+539 SNAPTIT

-634 YAYDKYGGYSFIA
+634 YAFDKYGGYSNVS

-693 TGFTSPATKNIT
+693 TGFTSPATENVT

-748 VSINVKDG
+748 VAINVKDG
-756 YKLETASSSNADISN
+756 YKLETVSASNAEISN
-771 PYSFHMPAENVT
+771 PYSFNMPAENVT

-795 KIPRQLIMGQNSD
+795 NIPRQLIMGQNSD
-808 FVISANNK
+808 FVISADNK
-816 GGEVIVKVPDKIE
+816 GGEVIVEVPDKIE

>member
-64 EDNTEVVD
+64 EDKTEVVD

-77 STETED
+77 TED
-83 TEESEETESEEID
+83 TEDEETSTY
-96 AEPYG
+96 AYPYE
-101 IATYSSETIYQN
+101 IATYSSDTIYPN
-113 TSGCFYLT
+113 GTNGHFFLY
-121 VQNGSVYGKYQIDVS
+121 VQNGSVWGKYQVDVS
-136 VGSRCPNGVN
+136 IGSRCPNGIN
-146 YFLSYNMHLV
+146 YYLSYNMYLI
-156 EGTEIGISIAPASTD
+156 EGTDVGVTLNPQDLSGGTTDFYHTKHDNATSEIG
-171 ASAFNGWNPANPGTN
+171 
-186 QFYPNGYGIN
+186 
-196 CPSYYGNSYVTMY
+196 
-209 DSGTADVPARQYVF
+209 AREYHLPFTVK
-223 PITFLLN
+223 LN
-230 KPGYHLESADTSGGY
+230 KPGYHIESADTSGAY
-245 QTYMAGY
+245 QSYFDSYT
-252 DDNSCSLAVDT
+252 DTTCSFIVDT
-263 NGCGLTN
+263 NGCGITN
-270 YGWDGQFHNDT
+270 WSADGQFHNDT

-391 GLAYHY
+391 DLAYHY
-397 DTYNVKGNETRQS
+397 DTYNVKGSETRQS

-415 IGYYMTYG
+415 IGYYMNYG

-437 YVSHWNASGYA
+437 YISHWNANGYA
-448 EGRKGVSSVDT
+448 EGRKGASSVDT

-465 PNKASVAN
+465 PNNASVAN

-539 SNAPTIA
+539 SNAPTIT

-634 YAYDKYGGYSFIA
+634 YAFDKYGGYSNVS

-693 TGFTSPATKNIT
+693 TGFTSPATENVT

-735 SGAGTYYYGAPVT
+735 SGAGTYYYGVPVT
-748 VSINVKDG
+748 VAINVKDG
-756 YKLETASSSNADISN
+756 YKLETVSASNADISN
-771 PYSFHMPAENVT
+771 PYSFNMPAENVT

-795 KIPRQLIMGQNSD
+795 NIPRQLIMGQNSD
-808 FVISANNK
+808 FVISADNK
-816 GGEVIVKVPDKIE
+816 GGEVIVEVPDKIE

>member
-35 QPQTEETTD
+35 QPKTEETTD

-77 STETED
+77 STEITETED
-83 TEESEETESEEID
+83 TEESEETEREEIAICAD
-96 AEPYG
+96 PYG
-101 IATYSSETIYQN
+101 IATYSSGTIYPN
-113 TSGCFYLT
+113 GTNGHFFLY
-121 VQNGSVYGKYQIDVS
+121 VQNGSVWGKYQVDVS
-136 VGSRCPNGVN
+136 IGSRCPNGIN
-146 YFLSYNMHLV
+146 YYLSYNMYLI
-156 EGTEIGISIAPASTD
+156 EGTDVGVTLNPQDLSGGTTDFYHTKHDNATSEIG
-171 ASAFNGWNPANPGTN
+171 
-186 QFYPNGYGIN
+186 
-196 CPSYYGNSYVTMY
+196 
-209 DSGTADVPARQYVF
+209 AREYHLPFTVK
-223 PITFLLN
+223 LN
-230 KPGYHLESADTSGGY
+230 KPGYHIESADTSGAY
-245 QTYMAGY
+245 QSYFDSYT
-252 DDNSCSLAVDT
+252 DTTCSFIVDT
-263 NGCGLTN
+263 NGCGITN
-270 YGWDGQFHNDT
+270 WTADGQFHNDT

-349 IGWLDYNDITVN
+349 LGWLDYNDITVN

-397 DTYNVKGNETRQS
+397 DTYNVKGSETRQS

-423 GQDLKNAFGSNKQA
+423 SQDLKNAFGSNKQA
-437 YVSHWNASGYA
+437 YISHWNANGYA
-448 EGRKGVSSVDT
+448 EGRKGASSVDT

-465 PNKASVAN
+465 PNNASVAN

-519 VVGQTINISSNNTFY
+519 VVGQTINIFSNNTFY

-539 SNAPTIA
+539 SNAPTIT

-634 YAYDKYGGYSFIA
+634 YAFDKYGGYSFIA

-877 KISFNI
+877 KISFKI

>member
-77 STETED
+77 STESTEITETED
-83 TEESEETESEEID
+83 TEESEETEREEIAICAD
-96 AEPYG
+96 PYG
-101 IATYSSETIYQN
+101 IATYSSGTIYPN
-113 TSGCFYLT
+113 GTNGHFFLY
-121 VQNGSVYGKYQIDVS
+121 VQNGSVWGKYQVDVS
-136 VGSRCPNGVN
+136 IGSRCPNGIN
-146 YFLSYNMHLV
+146 YYLSYNMYLI
-156 EGTEIGISIAPASTD
+156 EGTDVGVTLNPQDLSGGTTDFYHTKHDNATSEIG
-171 ASAFNGWNPANPGTN
+171 
-186 QFYPNGYGIN
+186 
-196 CPSYYGNSYVTMY
+196 
-209 DSGTADVPARQYVF
+209 AREYHLPFTVK
-223 PITFLLN
+223 LN
-230 KPGYHLESADTSGGY
+230 KPGYHIESADTSGAY
-245 QTYMAGY
+245 QSYFDSYT
-252 DDNSCSLAVDT
+252 DTTCSFIVDT
-263 NGCGLTN
+263 NGCGITN
-270 YGWDGQFHNDT
+270 WTADGQFHNDT

-349 IGWLDYNDITVN
+349 LGWLDYNDITVN

-397 DTYNVKGNETRQS
+397 DTYNVKGSETRQS

-423 GQDLKNAFGSNKQA
+423 SQDLKNAFGSNKQA
-437 YVSHWNASGYA
+437 YISHWNANGYA
-448 EGRKGVSSVDT
+448 EGRKGASSVDT

-465 PNKASVAN
+465 PNNASVAN

-519 VVGQTINISSNNTFY
+519 VVGQTINIFSNNTFY

-539 SNAPTIA
+539 SNAPTIT

-634 YAYDKYGGYSFIA
+634 YAFDKYGGYSFIA

>member
-77 STETED
+77 TED
-83 TEESEETESEEID
+83 TEESEETEREEIAICAD
-96 AEPYG
+96 PYG
-101 IATYSSETIYQN
+101 IATYSSGTIYPN
-113 TSGCFYLT
+113 GTNGHFFLY
-121 VQNGSVYGKYQIDVS
+121 VQNGSVWGKYQVDVS
-136 VGSRCPNGVN
+136 IGSRCPNGIN
-146 YFLSYNMHLV
+146 YYLSYNMYLI
-156 EGTEIGISIAPASTD
+156 EGTDVGVTLNPQDLSGGTTDFYHTKHDNATSEIG
-171 ASAFNGWNPANPGTN
+171 
-186 QFYPNGYGIN
+186 
-196 CPSYYGNSYVTMY
+196 
-209 DSGTADVPARQYVF
+209 AREYHLPFTVK
-223 PITFLLN
+223 LN
-230 KPGYHLESADTSGGY
+230 KPGYHIESADTSGAY
-245 QTYMAGY
+245 QSYFDSYT
-252 DDNSCSLAVDT
+252 DTTCSFIVDT
-263 NGCGLTN
+263 NGCGITN
-270 YGWDGQFHNDT
+270 WTADGQIHNDT

-303 STAAQTMLYDTTTAL
+303 NMAAQTMLYDTTTAL
-318 RSNGFVKNCTATFNG
+318 SSNGFTKNCTATFNG

-361 DTTYHWWTFDA
+361 ETTYHWWTFDA

-437 YVSHWNASGYA
+437 YISHWNANGYA
-448 EGRKGVSSVDT
+448 EGRKGASSVDT

-465 PNKASVAN
+465 PNNASVAN

-539 SNAPTIA
+539 SNAPTIT

-634 YAYDKYGGYSFIA
+634 YAFDKYGGYSNVS

-693 TGFTSPATKNIT
+693 TGFTSPATENVT

-748 VSINVKDG
+748 VAINVKDG
-756 YKLETASSSNADISN
+756 YKLETVSASNADISN
-771 PYSFHMPAENVT
+771 PYSFNMPAENVT

-795 KIPRQLIMGQNSD
+795 NIPRQLIMGQNSD
-808 FVISANNK
+808 FVISADNK
-816 GGEVIVKVPDKIE
+816 GGEVIVEVPDKIE

-877 KISFNI
+877 RISFKI

>member
-64 EDNTEVVD
+64 EDKTEVVD

-77 STETED
+77 TED
-83 TEESEETESEEID
+83 TEDEETSTY
-96 AEPYG
+96 AYPYE
-101 IATYSSETIYQN
+101 IATYSSDTIYPN
-113 TSGCFYLT
+113 GTNGHFFLY
-121 VQNGSVYGKYQIDVS
+121 VQNGSVWGKYQVDVS
-136 VGSRCPNGVN
+136 IGSRCPNGIN
-146 YFLSYNMHLV
+146 YYLSYNMYLI
-156 EGTEIGISIAPASTD
+156 EGTDVGVTLNPQDLSGGTTDFYHTKHDNATSEIG
-171 ASAFNGWNPANPGTN
+171 
-186 QFYPNGYGIN
+186 
-196 CPSYYGNSYVTMY
+196 
-209 DSGTADVPARQYVF
+209 AREYHLPFTVK
-223 PITFLLN
+223 LN
-230 KPGYHLESADTSGGY
+230 KPGYHIESADTSGAY
-245 QTYMAGY
+245 QSYFDSYT
-252 DDNSCSLAVDT
+252 DTTCSFIVDT
-263 NGCGLTN
+263 NGCGITN
-270 YGWDGQFHNDT
+270 WSADGQFHNDT

-303 STAAQTMLYDTTTAL
+303 SMAVQTMLYDTTTAL
-318 RSNGFVKNCTATFNG
+318 SSNGFTKNCTATFNG

-397 DTYNVKGNETRQS
+397 DTYNVKGSETRQS

-415 IGYYMTYG
+415 IGYYMNYG

-437 YVSHWNASGYA
+437 YISHWNANGYA
-448 EGRKGVSSVDT
+448 EGRKGASSVDT

-465 PNKASVAN
+465 PNNASVAN

-539 SNAPTIA
+539 SNAPTIT

-634 YAYDKYGGYSFIA
+634 YAFDKYGGYSNVS
-647 GNFKFT
+647 GNFKFS

-693 TGFTSPATKNIT
+693 TGFTSPATENVT

-748 VSINVKDG
+748 VAINVKDG
-756 YKLETASSSNADISN
+756 YKLETVSALNAEISN
-771 PYSFHMPAENVT
+771 PYSFNMPAENVT

-808 FVISANNK
+808 FVISADNK
-816 GGEVIVKVPDKIE
+816 GGEVIVEVPDKIE

>member
-64 EDNTEVVD
+64 EDETEVID
-72 TESTE
+72 TE

-83 TEESEETESEEID
+83 TEESEETESEEIAICAD
-96 AEPYG
+96 PYG
-101 IATYSSETIYQN
+101 IATYSSGTIYPN
-113 TSGCFYLT
+113 GTNGHFFLY
-121 VQNGSVYGKYQIDVS
+121 VQNGSVWGKYQVDVS
-136 VGSRCPNGVN
+136 IGSRCPNGIN
-146 YFLSYNMHLV
+146 YYLSYNMYLI
-156 EGTEIGISIAPASTD
+156 EGTDVGVTLNPQDLSGGTTDFYHTKHDNATSEIG
-171 ASAFNGWNPANPGTN
+171 
-186 QFYPNGYGIN
+186 
-196 CPSYYGNSYVTMY
+196 
-209 DSGTADVPARQYVF
+209 AREYHLPFTVK
-223 PITFLLN
+223 LN
-230 KPGYHLESADTSGGY
+230 KPGYHIESADTSGAY
-245 QTYMAGY
+245 QSYFDSYT
-252 DDNSCSLAVDT
+252 DTTCSFIVDT
-263 NGCGLTN
+263 NGCGITN
-270 YGWDGQFHNDT
+270 WTADGQIHNDT

-349 IGWLDYNDITVN
+349 LGWLDYNDITVN

-397 DTYNVKGNETRQS
+397 DTYNVKGSETRQS

-423 GQDLKNAFGSNKQA
+423 SQDLKNAFGSNKQA
-437 YVSHWNASGYA
+437 YISHWNANGYA
-448 EGRKGVSSVDT
+448 EGRKGASSVDT

-465 PNKASVAN
+465 PNNASVAN

-519 VVGQTINISSNNTFY
+519 VVGQTINIFSNNTFY

-539 SNAPTIA
+539 SNAPTIT

-634 YAYDKYGGYSFIA
+634 YAFDKYGGYSFIA

-877 KISFNI
+877 KISFKI

>member
-77 STETED
+77 STESTETED
-83 TEESEETESEEID
+83 TEESEETEREEIAICAD
-96 AEPYG
+96 PYG
-101 IATYSSETIYQN
+101 IATYSSGTIYPN
-113 TSGCFYLT
+113 GTNGHFFLY
-121 VQNGSVYGKYQIDVS
+121 VQNGSVWGKYQVDVS
-136 VGSRCPNGVN
+136 IGSRCPNGIN
-146 YFLSYNMHLV
+146 YYLSYNMYLI
-156 EGTEIGISIAPASTD
+156 EGTDVGVTLNPQDLSGGTTDFYHTKHDNATSEIG
-171 ASAFNGWNPANPGTN
+171 
-186 QFYPNGYGIN
+186 
-196 CPSYYGNSYVTMY
+196 
-209 DSGTADVPARQYVF
+209 AREYHLPFTVK
-223 PITFLLN
+223 LN
-230 KPGYHLESADTSGGY
+230 KPGYHIESADTSGAY
-245 QTYMAGY
+245 QSYFDSYT
-252 DDNSCSLAVDT
+252 DTTCSFIVDT
-263 NGCGLTN
+263 NGCGITN
-270 YGWDGQFHNDT
+270 WTADGQIHNDT

-303 STAAQTMLYDTTTAL
+303 NMAAQTMLYDTTTAL

-397 DTYNVKGNETRQS
+397 DTYNVKGSETRQS

-415 IGYYMTYG
+415 IGYYMNYG

-437 YVSHWNASGYA
+437 YISHWNANGYA
-448 EGRKGVSSVDT
+448 EGRKGASSVDT

-465 PNKASVAN
+465 PNNASVAN

-539 SNAPTIA
+539 SNAPTIT

-634 YAYDKYGGYSFIA
+634 YAFDKYGGYSNVS

-693 TGFTSPATKNIT
+693 TGFTSPATKNVT

-748 VSINVKDG
+748 VAINVKDG
-756 YKLETASSSNADISN
+756 YKLETVSASNAEISN
-771 PYSFHMPAENVT
+771 PYSFNMPAENVT

-795 KIPRQLIMGQNSD
+795 NIPRQLIMGQNSD
-808 FVISANNK
+808 FVISADNK
-816 GGEVIVKVPDKIE
+816 GGEVIVEVPDKIE

>member
-72 TESTE
+72 TERTESTE

-83 TEESEETESEEID
+83 TEESEETEREEIAICAD
-96 AEPYG
+96 PYE
-101 IATYSSETIYQN
+101 IATYSSGTIYPN
-113 TSGCFYLT
+113 GTNGHFFLY
-121 VQNGSVYGKYQIDVS
+121 VQNGSVWGKYQVDVS
-136 VGSRCPNGVN
+136 IGSRCPNGIN
-146 YFLSYNMHLV
+146 YYLSYNMYLI
-156 EGTEIGISIAPASTD
+156 EGTDVGVTLNPQDLSGGTTDFYHTKHDNATSEIG
-171 ASAFNGWNPANPGTN
+171 
-186 QFYPNGYGIN
+186 
-196 CPSYYGNSYVTMY
+196 
-209 DSGTADVPARQYVF
+209 AREYHLPFTVK
-223 PITFLLN
+223 LN
-230 KPGYHLESADTSGGY
+230 KPGYHIESADTSGAY
-245 QTYMAGY
+245 QSYFDSYT
-252 DDNSCSLAVDT
+252 DTTCSFIVDT
-263 NGCGLTN
+263 NGCGITN
-270 YGWDGQFHNDT
+270 WTADGQIHNDT

-303 STAAQTMLYDTTTAL
+303 NMAAQTMLYDTITAL
-318 RSNGFVKNCTATFNG
+318 SSNGFTKNCTATFNG

-437 YVSHWNASGYA
+437 YISHWNANGYA
-448 EGRKGVSSVDT
+448 EGRKGASSVDT

-465 PNKASVAN
+465 PNNASVAN

-539 SNAPTIA
+539 SNAPTIT

-634 YAYDKYGGYSFIA
+634 YAFDKYGGYSNVS

-693 TGFTSPATKNIT
+693 TGFTSPATENVT

-715 YYSRNQY
+715 YYSRNKY

-748 VSINVKDG
+748 VAINVKDG
-756 YKLETASSSNADISN
+756 YKLETVSASNAEISN
-771 PYSFHMPAENVT
+771 PYSFNMPAENVT

-808 FVISANNK
+808 FVISADNK
-816 GGEVIVKVPDKIE
+816 GGEVIVEVPDKIE

>member
-83 TEESEETESEEID
+83 TEESEETEREEIAICAD
-96 AEPYG
+96 PYG
-101 IATYSSETIYQN
+101 IATYSSGTIYPN
-113 TSGCFYLT
+113 GTNGHFFLY
-121 VQNGSVYGKYQIDVS
+121 VQNGSVWGKYQVDVS
-136 VGSRCPNGVN
+136 IGSRCPNGIN
-146 YFLSYNMHLV
+146 YYLSYNMYLI
-156 EGTEIGISIAPASTD
+156 EGTDVGVTLNPQDLSGGTTDFYHTKHDNATSEIG
-171 ASAFNGWNPANPGTN
+171 
-186 QFYPNGYGIN
+186 
-196 CPSYYGNSYVTMY
+196 
-209 DSGTADVPARQYVF
+209 AREYHLPFTVK
-223 PITFLLN
+223 LN
-230 KPGYHLESADTSGGY
+230 KPGYHIESADTSGAY
-245 QTYMAGY
+245 QSYFDSYT
-252 DDNSCSLAVDT
+252 DTTCSFIVDT
-263 NGCGLTN
+263 NGCGITN
-270 YGWDGQFHNDT
+270 WTADGQIHNDT

-303 STAAQTMLYDTTTAL
+303 NMAAQTMLYDTTTAL
-318 RSNGFVKNCTATFNG
+318 SSNGFTKNCTATFNG

-397 DTYNVKGNETRQS
+397 DTYNVKGSETRQS

-423 GQDLKNAFGSNKQA
+423 SQDLKNAFGSNKQA
-437 YVSHWNASGYA
+437 YISHWNANGYA
-448 EGRKGVSSVDT
+448 EGRKGASSVDT

-465 PNKASVAN
+465 PNNASVAN

-539 SNAPTIA
+539 SNAPTIT
-546 RLTNVQDGQDAFW
+546 RLTNVQDGKDAFW

-634 YAYDKYGGYSFIA
+634 YAFDKYGGYSFIA

-877 KISFNI
+877 KISFKI

>member
-83 TEESEETESEEID
+83 TEESEETEREEIAICAD
-96 AEPYG
+96 PYE
-101 IATYSSETIYQN
+101 IATYSSGTIYPN
-113 TSGCFYLT
+113 GTNGHFFLY
-121 VQNGSVYGKYQIDVS
+121 VQNGSVWGKYQVDVS
-136 VGSRCPNGVN
+136 IGSRCPNGIN
-146 YFLSYNMHLV
+146 YYLSYNMYLI
-156 EGTEIGISIAPASTD
+156 EGTDVGVTLNPQDLSGGTTDFYHTKHDNATSEIG
-171 ASAFNGWNPANPGTN
+171 
-186 QFYPNGYGIN
+186 
-196 CPSYYGNSYVTMY
+196 
-209 DSGTADVPARQYVF
+209 AREYHLPFTVK
-223 PITFLLN
+223 LN
-230 KPGYHLESADTSGGY
+230 KPGYHIESADTSGAY
-245 QTYMAGY
+245 QSYFDSYT
-252 DDNSCSLAVDT
+252 DTTCSFIVDT
-263 NGCGLTN
+263 NGCGITN
-270 YGWDGQFHNDT
+270 WTADGQIHNDT

-303 STAAQTMLYDTTTAL
+303 NMAAQTMLYDTTTAL
-318 RSNGFVKNCTATFNG
+318 SSNGFTKNCTATFNG

-397 DTYNVKGNETRQS
+397 DTYNVKGSETRQS

-423 GQDLKNAFGSNKQA
+423 SQDLKNAFGSNKQA
-437 YVSHWNASGYA
+437 YISHWNANGYA
-448 EGRKGVSSVDT
+448 EGRKGASSVDT

-465 PNKASVAN
+465 PNNASVAN

-539 SNAPTIA
+539 SNAPTIT

-578 WTAANGQDDLIKNWK
+578 WTAANGQDDLIKNWR

-634 YAYDKYGGYSFIA
+634 YAFDKYGGYSFIA

-693 TGFTSPATKNIT
+693 TGFTSPATENVT

-756 YKLETASSSNADISN
+756 YKLETVSASNADISN

-783 ITTTSSLLPVTV
+783 ITTISSLLPVTV
-795 KIPRQLIMGQNSD
+795 EIPRQLIMGQSNSE

-816 GGEVIVKVPDKIE
+816 GGEVIVKIPDKIE

-839 EGNISLSANKITAD
+839 TGNISLSADKITAD

>member
-64 EDNTEVVD
+64 EDETEVID
-72 TESTE
+72 TE

-83 TEESEETESEEID
+83 TEESEETEDEEIAICAD
-96 AEPYG
+96 PYG
-101 IATYSSETIYQN
+101 IATYSSGTIYPN
-113 TSGCFYLT
+113 GTNGHFFLY
-121 VQNGSVYGKYQIDVS
+121 VQNGSVWGKYQVDVS
-136 VGSRCPNGVN
+136 IGSRCPNGIN
-146 YFLSYNMHLV
+146 YYLSYNMYLI
-156 EGTEIGISIAPASTD
+156 EGTDVGVTLNPQDLSGGTTDFYHTKHDNATSEIG
-171 ASAFNGWNPANPGTN
+171 
-186 QFYPNGYGIN
+186 
-196 CPSYYGNSYVTMY
+196 
-209 DSGTADVPARQYVF
+209 AREYHLPFTVK
-223 PITFLLN
+223 LN
-230 KPGYHLESADTSGGY
+230 KPGYHIESADTSGAY
-245 QTYMAGY
+245 QSYFDSYT
-252 DDNSCSLAVDT
+252 DTTCSFIVDT
-263 NGCGLTN
+263 NGCGITN
-270 YGWDGQFHNDT
+270 WTADGQIHNDT

-303 STAAQTMLYDTTTAL
+303 NMAAQTMLYDTTTAL
-318 RSNGFVKNCTATFNG
+318 SSNGFTKNCTATFNG

-397 DTYNVKGNETRQS
+397 DTYNVKGSETRQS

-415 IGYYMTYG
+415 IGYYMNYG

-437 YVSHWNASGYA
+437 YISHWNANGYA
-448 EGRKGVSSVDT
+448 EGRKGASSVDT

-465 PNKASVAN
+465 PNNASVAN

-539 SNAPTIA
+539 SNAPTIT

-578 WTAANGQDDLIKNWK
+578 WTAANGQDDLIKNWR

-634 YAYDKYGGYSFIA
+634 YAFDKYGGYSFIA

-748 VSINVKDG
+748 VAINVKDG
-756 YKLETASSSNADISN
+756 YKLETVSASNAEISN
-771 PYSFHMPAENVT
+771 PYSFNMPAENVT

-808 FVISANNK
+808 FVISADNK
-816 GGEVIVKVPDKIE
+816 GGEVIVEVPDKIE

>member
-77 STETED
+77 STESTEITETED
-83 TEESEETESEEID
+83 TEESEETEREEIAICAD
-96 AEPYG
+96 PYG
-101 IATYSSETIYQN
+101 IATYSSGTIYPN
-113 TSGCFYLT
+113 GTNGHFFLY
-121 VQNGSVYGKYQIDVS
+121 VQNGSVWGKYQVDVS
-136 VGSRCPNGVN
+136 IGSRCPNGIN
-146 YFLSYNMHLV
+146 YYLSYNMYLI
-156 EGTEIGISIAPASTD
+156 EGTDVGVTLNPQDLSGGTTDFYHTKHDNATSEIG
-171 ASAFNGWNPANPGTN
+171 
-186 QFYPNGYGIN
+186 
-196 CPSYYGNSYVTMY
+196 
-209 DSGTADVPARQYVF
+209 AREYHLPFTVK
-223 PITFLLN
+223 LN
-230 KPGYHLESADTSGGY
+230 KPGYHIESADTSGAY
-245 QTYMAGY
+245 QSYFDSYT
-252 DDNSCSLAVDT
+252 DTTCSFIVDT
-263 NGCGLTN
+263 NGCGITN
-270 YGWDGQFHNDT
+270 WTADGQIHNDT

-397 DTYNVKGNETRQS
+397 DTYNVKGSETRQS

-423 GQDLKNAFGSNKQA
+423 SQDLKNAFGSNKQA
-437 YVSHWNASGYA
+437 YISHWNANGYA
-448 EGRKGVSSVDT
+448 EGRKGASSVDT

-465 PNKASVAN
+465 PNNASVAN

-519 VVGQTINISSNNTFY
+519 VVGQTINISSNNIFY

-539 SNAPTIA
+539 SNAPTIT

-578 WTAANGQDDLIKNWK
+578 WTAANGQDDLIKNWR

>member
-77 STETED
+77 STESTEITETED
-83 TEESEETESEEID
+83 TEESEETEREEIAICAD
-96 AEPYG
+96 PYG
-101 IATYSSETIYQN
+101 IATYSSGTIYPN
-113 TSGCFYLT
+113 GTNGHFFLY
-121 VQNGSVYGKYQIDVS
+121 VQNGSVWGKYQVDVS
-136 VGSRCPNGVN
+136 IGSRCPNGIN
-146 YFLSYNMHLV
+146 YYLSYNMYLI
-156 EGTEIGISIAPASTD
+156 EGTDVGVTLNPQDLSGGTTDFYHTKHDNATSEIG
-171 ASAFNGWNPANPGTN
+171 
-186 QFYPNGYGIN
+186 
-196 CPSYYGNSYVTMY
+196 
-209 DSGTADVPARQYVF
+209 AREYHLPFTVK
-223 PITFLLN
+223 LN
-230 KPGYHLESADTSGGY
+230 KPGYHIESADTSGAY
-245 QTYMAGY
+245 QSYFDSYT
-252 DDNSCSLAVDT
+252 DTTCSFIVDT
-263 NGCGLTN
+263 NGCGITN
-270 YGWDGQFHNDT
+270 WTADGQFHNDT

-349 IGWLDYNDITVN
+349 LGWLDYNDITVN

-397 DTYNVKGNETRQS
+397 DTYNVKGSETRQS

-415 IGYYMTYG
+415 IGYYMNYG

-437 YVSHWNASGYA
+437 YISHWNANGYA
-448 EGRKGVSSVDT
+448 EGRKGASSVDT

-465 PNKASVAN
+465 PNNASVAN

-539 SNAPTIA
+539 SNAPTIT

-634 YAYDKYGGYSFIA
+634 YAFDKYGGYSNVS

-693 TGFTSPATKNIT
+693 TGFTSPATENVT

-715 YYSRNQY
+715 YYSRNKY

-748 VSINVKDG
+748 VAINVKDG
-756 YKLETASSSNADISN
+756 YKLETVSASNAEISN
-771 PYSFHMPAENVT
+771 PYSFNMPAENVT

-808 FVISANNK
+808 FVISADNK
-816 GGEVIVKVPDKIE
+816 GGEVIVEVPDKIE

>member
-64 EDNTEVVD
+64 EDKTEVVD

-77 STETED
+77 TED
-83 TEESEETESEEID
+83 TEDEETSTY
-96 AEPYG
+96 AYPYE
-101 IATYSSETIYQN
+101 IATYSSDTIYPN
-113 TSGCFYLT
+113 GTNGHFFLY
-121 VQNGSVYGKYQIDVS
+121 VQNGSVWGKYQVDVS
-136 VGSRCPNGVN
+136 IGSRCPNGIN
-146 YFLSYNMHLV
+146 YYLSYNMYLI
-156 EGTEIGISIAPASTD
+156 EGTDVGVTLNPQDLSGGTTDFYHTKHDNATSEIG
-171 ASAFNGWNPANPGTN
+171 
-186 QFYPNGYGIN
+186 
-196 CPSYYGNSYVTMY
+196 
-209 DSGTADVPARQYVF
+209 AREYHLPFTVK
-223 PITFLLN
+223 LN
-230 KPGYHLESADTSGGY
+230 KPGYHIESADTSGAY
-245 QTYMAGY
+245 QSYFDSYT
-252 DDNSCSLAVDT
+252 DTTCSFIVDT
-263 NGCGLTN
+263 NGCGITN
-270 YGWDGQFHNDT
+270 WTADGQIHNDT

-303 STAAQTMLYDTTTAL
+303 NMAAQTMLYDTTTAL
-318 RSNGFVKNCTATFNG
+318 SSNGFIKNCTATFNG

-397 DTYNVKGNETRQS
+397 DTYNVKGSETRQS

-415 IGYYMTYG
+415 IGYYMNYG

-437 YVSHWNASGYA
+437 YISHWNANGYA
-448 EGRKGVSSVDT
+448 EGRKGASSVDT

-465 PNKASVAN
+465 PNNASVAN

-539 SNAPTIA
+539 SNAPTIT

-634 YAYDKYGGYSFIA
+634 YAFDKYGGYSNVS

-693 TGFTSPATKNIT
+693 TGFTSPATENVT

-748 VSINVKDG
+748 VAINVKDG
-756 YKLETASSSNADISN
+756 YKLETVSASNADISN

-795 KIPRQLIMGQNSD
+795 NIPRQLIMGQNSD
-808 FVISANNK
+808 FVISADNK
-816 GGEVIVKVPDKIE
+816 GGEVIVEVPDKIE

-877 KISFNI
+877 RISFKI

>member
-72 TESTE
+72 TERTESTESTE

-83 TEESEETESEEID
+83 TEESEETEREEIAICAD
-96 AEPYG
+96 PYE
-101 IATYSSETIYQN
+101 IATYSSGTIYPN
-113 TSGCFYLT
+113 GTNGHFFLY
-121 VQNGSVYGKYQIDVS
+121 VQNGSVWGKYQVDVS
-136 VGSRCPNGVN
+136 IGSRCPNGIN
-146 YFLSYNMHLV
+146 YYLSYNMYLI
-156 EGTEIGISIAPASTD
+156 EGTDVGVTLNPQDLSGGTTDFYHTKHDNATSEIG
-171 ASAFNGWNPANPGTN
+171 
-186 QFYPNGYGIN
+186 
-196 CPSYYGNSYVTMY
+196 
-209 DSGTADVPARQYVF
+209 AREYHLPFTVK
-223 PITFLLN
+223 LN
-230 KPGYHLESADTSGGY
+230 KPGYHIESADTSGAY
-245 QTYMAGY
+245 QSYFDSYT
-252 DDNSCSLAVDT
+252 DTTCSFIVDT
-263 NGCGLTN
+263 NGCGITN
-270 YGWDGQFHNDT
+270 WTADGQIHNDT

-303 STAAQTMLYDTTTAL
+303 NMAAQTMLYDTTTAL
-318 RSNGFVKNCTATFNG
+318 SSNGFTKNCTATFNG

-397 DTYNVKGNETRQS
+397 DTYNVKGSEARQS

-415 IGYYMTYG
+415 IGYYMNYG

-614 RYHTYTSSHNNEH
+614 RYHTYTFSHNNEH

-634 YAYDKYGGYSFIA
+634 YAFDKYGGYSNVS

>member
-83 TEESEETESEEID
+83 TEESEETEREEIAICAD
-96 AEPYG
+96 PYG
-101 IATYSSETIYQN
+101 IATYSSGTIYPN
-113 TSGCFYLT
+113 GTNGHFFLY
-121 VQNGSVYGKYQIDVS
+121 VQNGSVWGKYQVDVS
-136 VGSRCPNGVN
+136 IGSRCPNGIN
-146 YFLSYNMHLV
+146 YYLSYNMYLI
-156 EGTEIGISIAPASTD
+156 EGTDVGVTLNPQDLSGGTTDFYHTKHDNATSEIG
-171 ASAFNGWNPANPGTN
+171 
-186 QFYPNGYGIN
+186 
-196 CPSYYGNSYVTMY
+196 
-209 DSGTADVPARQYVF
+209 AREYHLPFTVK
-223 PITFLLN
+223 LN
-230 KPGYHLESADTSGGY
+230 KPGYHIESADTSGAY
-245 QTYMAGY
+245 QSYFDSYT
-252 DDNSCSLAVDT
+252 DTTCSFIVDT
-263 NGCGLTN
+263 NGCGITN
-270 YGWDGQFHNDT
+270 WTADGQIHNDT

-303 STAAQTMLYDTTTAL
+303 NMAAQTMLYDTTTAL
-318 RSNGFVKNCTATFNG
+318 SSNGFTKNCTATFNG

-397 DTYNVKGNETRQS
+397 DTYNVKGSETRQS

-423 GQDLKNAFGSNKQA
+423 SQDLKNAFGSNKQA
-437 YVSHWNASGYA
+437 YISHWNANGYA
-448 EGRKGVSSVDT
+448 EGRKGASSVDT

-465 PNKASVAN
+465 PNNASVAN

-539 SNAPTIA
+539 SNAPTIT

-578 WTAANGQDDLIKNWK
+578 WTAANGQDDLIKNWR

-614 RYHTYTSSHNNEH
+614 RYHTYTSSHNTEH

-634 YAYDKYGGYSFIA
+634 YAFDKYGGYSFIA